1 MAKMLNNLVAN
12 VVGSGNGSNGGN
24 LVESKLV
31 RGGGDAYLVSMM
43 ATDIIAEAKK
53 TVDDHGEEGG
63 DLVAQ
68 LAQKENDLVLAAELG
83 KALLDKNE
91 ELQRQ
96 NDSLEQG
103 YAQRIEVR
111 RGIALLSSFCNVDVA
126 LAYCIRI
133 EAKNLR
139 TL

>member
-12 VVGSGNGSNGGN
+12 VVGSGNGGNGGN

-31 RGGGDAYLVSMM
+31 RGDAYLVSMM

-111 RGIALLSSFCNVDVA
+111 RGIALLCGIV
-126 LAYCIRI
+126 L
-133 EAKNLR
+133 
-139 TL
+139 